1 MGRMNFFVVLLVFF
15 FSCSADGQHH
25 LSENEKSSYMKLG
38 DRISMEMQNEL
49 LSNVAKAIREGGTE
63 YAVEFC
69 HQHALPITD
78 SMANLNKVF
87 IERLSDK
94 NRNPENVIQTDV
106 DIEAWERVRKE
117 KVDFIVQGEKG
128 EVIYYKPILL
138 AMKTCMQCHGK
149 VEEIKEGTLQVI
161 HDRYPEDKATG
172 YELGDLRG
180 MWKLT
185 FADR

>member
-1 MGRMNFFVVLLVFF
+1 MGRLSIFCVLLLFCFACNV
-15 FSCSADGQHH
+15 DGQHH
-25 LSENEKSSYMKLG
+25 LSENEKNSYMKLG
-38 DRISMEMQNEL
+38 NRISMEMQNEL
-49 LSNVAKAIREGGTE
+49 LSNVAKAIREGGVG

-78 SMANLNKVF
+78 SMANLNKVY
-87 IERLSDK
+87 IQRLSDK
-94 NRNPENVIQTDV
+94 NRNPDNVIQTNA
-106 DIEAWERVRKE
+106 DIEAWERVKKE
-117 KVDFIVQGEKG
+117 KVDFIMEEEKG
-128 EVIYYKPILL
+128 KVVYYRPILL

-149 VEEIKEGTLQVI
+149 VEEIKEEALQVI
-161 HDRYPEDKATG
+161 HEKYPEDKATG